1 MGVVIIST
9 GTRSTQKQRRK
20 VWITAATVCHRRR
33 APGTS
38 FVFNLFRQIWRAS
51 IISSRVARVMRQRV
65 MWAIVISV
73 VRVLWAIVISV
84 VRVEPGFS
92 INVKA
97 LHRRPDPNCG
107 LLRATSYH
115 RDIYVF
121 HNAHMVPPIFE
132 GPGLEALCG
141 ETREVFGYDAYSA
154 LPRESS
160 KPGDF
165 FPEGLDPS
173 AYLGAVAITEAFKE
187 RLYSG
192 NLVAIPSLKQ
202 EVAVGQ
208 SASVRVPLYD
218 KEVFPE
224 GVPQLRQFYNSDLRL
239 HARGAVHRAG
249 AGAARPTG
257 GQAGGAA
264 GEAEPA
270 GPGQGGQGGADS
282 TARVPSTWG

>member
-1 MGVVIIST
+1 MGIMQGAQTSEDNLGSQSQPGPCGYIYFYPLATYPLREVATLGT
-9 GTRSTQKQRRK
+9 GYAGHRCLT
-20 VWITAATVCHRRR
+20 VPLLCGIT
-33 APGTS
+33 
-38 FVFNLFRQIWRAS
+38 
-51 IISSRVARVMRQRV
+51 
-65 MWAIVISV
+65 
-73 VRVLWAIVISV
+73 
-84 VRVEPGFS
+84 VEPGFS

-173 AYLGAVAITEAFKE
+173 A
-187 RLYSG
+187 
-192 NLVAIPSLKQ
+192 
-202 EVAVGQ
+202 
-208 SASVRVPLYD
+208 
-218 KEVFPE
+218 
-224 GVPQLRQFYNSDLRL
+224 
-239 HARGAVHRAG
+239 
-249 AGAARPTG
+249 
-257 GQAGGAA
+257 
-264 GEAEPA
+264 
-270 GPGQGGQGGADS
+270 
-282 TARVPSTWG
+282 

>member
-1 MGVVIIST
+1 MAFQGLLPCGYIYFYPLATYPLREVATLGT
-9 GTRSTQKQRRK
+9 GYAGHRCLT
-20 VWITAATVCHRRR
+20 VPLLCGIT
-33 APGTS
+33 
-38 FVFNLFRQIWRAS
+38 
-51 IISSRVARVMRQRV
+51 
-65 MWAIVISV
+65 
-73 VRVLWAIVISV
+73 
-84 VRVEPGFS
+84 VEPGFS

-107 LLRATSYH
+107 LLRATSSYH

-224 GVPQLRQFYNSDLRL
+224 GVPQLRQFYNSDLSRCMHEALYTGLPPVLQLGPQPL

-264 GEAEPA
+264 GEAEPLVPVTS
-270 GPGQGGQGGADS
+270 GPPQPEKQGRRQGS
-282 TARVPSTWG
+282 QVPSCRVPRPWVM

>member
-1 MGVVIIST
+1 MGIMQGAQTSEDNLGSQSQPGPCGYIYFYPLATYPLREVATLGT
-9 GTRSTQKQRRK
+9 GYAGHRCLT
-20 VWITAATVCHRRR
+20 VPLLCGIT
-33 APGTS
+33 
-38 FVFNLFRQIWRAS
+38 
-51 IISSRVARVMRQRV
+51 
-65 MWAIVISV
+65 
-73 VRVLWAIVISV
+73 
-84 VRVEPGFS
+84 VEPGFS

-208 SASVRVPLYD
+208 SARDRKSVV
-218 KEVFPE
+218 
-224 GVPQLRQFYNSDLRL
+224 
-239 HARGAVHRAG
+239 
-249 AGAARPTG
+249 
-257 GQAGGAA
+257 
-264 GEAEPA
+264 
-270 GPGQGGQGGADS
+270 
-282 TARVPSTWG
+282 

>member
-1 MGVVIIST
+1 M
-9 GTRSTQKQRRK
+9 
-20 VWITAATVCHRRR
+20 
-33 APGTS
+33 
-38 FVFNLFRQIWRAS
+38 
-51 IISSRVARVMRQRV
+51 
-65 MWAIVISV
+65 
-73 VRVLWAIVISV
+73 
-84 VRVEPGFS
+84 
-92 INVKA
+92 
-97 LHRRPDPNCG
+97 
-107 LLRATSYH
+107 
-115 RDIYVF
+115 F

-224 GVPQLRQFYNSDLRL
+224 GVPQLRQFYNSDLSPLLLQQLHQLAHPSDAQRL
-239 HARGAVHRAG
+239 RQPGVQRLVHA
-249 AGAARPTG
+249 AAEVRVVKLAELGHG
-257 GQAGGAA
+257 GKSRCSRTD
-264 GEAEPA
+264 PA
-270 GPGQGGQGGADS
+270 GSGCPDYP
-282 TARVPSTWG
+282 R